1 MTIKI
6 NNSNV
11 SNIYFGNKQVKSI
24 YVGNTCLYKT
34 FGDNITL
41 HCWSIDG
48 AFINPPYI
56 PTQYIYTVDTT
67 LTNTTVFYDKNGIA
81 FSQSTNEG
89 GCAIWENNALTI
101 TKFTSEAYNVVQ
113 SGITLT
119 RMENEDII
127 ITEKSIQLYLWKDPK
142 GYFSETGLLLP
153 INAYETNF
161 SSVAYIPAN
170 TMGGTTIRPSF
181 CQTQD
186 VWGLMLYISG
196 DNGINDAYNGLIVE
210 RNDIGDDPLY
220 TYNWR

>member
-48 AFINPPYI
+48 ALINPPYI

-101 TKFTSEAYNVVQ
+101 TKFTSEAYNAVQ

-119 RMENEDII
+119 REPNDDII
-127 ITEKSIQLYLWKDPK
+127 ITEKSIQLYLWKDLK
-142 GYFSETGLLLP
+142 GYFSETGLLLT
-153 INAYETNF
+153 IDTYIDNF
-161 SSVAYIPAN
+161 FGIGYLPAG
-170 TMGGTTIRPSF
+170 TAGGQTIRPTFS
-181 CQTQD
+181 QTQE
-186 VWGLMLYISG
+186 VWGLSLYSSSNGQIV
-196 DNGINDAYNGLIVE
+196 DTYNGIIVE
-210 RNDIGDDPLY
+210 RNKDGLDPLY